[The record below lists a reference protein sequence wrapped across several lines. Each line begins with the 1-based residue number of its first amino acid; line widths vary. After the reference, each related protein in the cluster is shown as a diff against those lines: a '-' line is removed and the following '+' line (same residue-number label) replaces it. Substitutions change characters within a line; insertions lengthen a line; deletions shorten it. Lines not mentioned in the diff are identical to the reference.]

1 MVAEYNIERLNFLI
15 VDDNKHMRLL
25 VKSILNAFGVRNVV
39 EASDG
44 ADAFKALKHFPADI
58 IICDWVMQPLDG
70 LDFVRLVRTGKDSP
84 NPYVPVIMLTGHTEM
99 HRVVEARE
107 AGANEFLAKPVSP
120 MKLYARITS
129 IIERQR
135 NFVKTKSYFG
145 PDRRR
150 QKLASYK
157 GAERRKAQS
166 ETIVIAPILNVT
178 RIPQPG
184 EDLLNP
190 ASPPPAAPAGGASQS
205 SATEEAKGL
214 SQAEVEALLKS

>member
-1 MVAEYNIERLNFLI
+1 VTAEYNIERLNFLI
-15 VDDNKHMRLL
+15 VDDNKHMCLL

-70 LDFVRLVRTGKDSP
+70 LDFVRLGRTGKDSS
-84 NPYVPVIMLTGHTEM
+84 NPYVPIIMLTGHTEM

-107 AGANEFLAKPVSP
+107 AGVNEFLAKPISP

-135 NFVKTKSYFG
+135 NFVKTKTYFG

-157 GAERRKAQS
+157 GPERRNKQT
-166 ETIVIAPILNVT
+166 ETIAVQGITNVT
-178 RIPQPG
+178 RIVKPG
-184 EDLLNP
+184 EEALKKSPPSAADTP
-190 ASPPPAAPAGGASQS
+190 ASGSI
-205 SATEEAKGL
+205 TEEAKGL
-214 SQAEVEALLKS
+214 SQAEVEALLKN